1 MVHGICR
8 FNCLEVTRA
17 RGAIDSDFVNRV
29 LIQSLWKSEK
39 DINIIKTLKFISCDN
54 CYSYLLSTRINIL
67 SENGKI
73 E

>member
-8 FNCLEVTRA
+8 INCLEVTGA

-39 DINIIKTLKFISCDN
+39 DTLI
-54 CYSYLLSTRINIL
+54 
-67 SENGKI
+67 
-73 E
+73 